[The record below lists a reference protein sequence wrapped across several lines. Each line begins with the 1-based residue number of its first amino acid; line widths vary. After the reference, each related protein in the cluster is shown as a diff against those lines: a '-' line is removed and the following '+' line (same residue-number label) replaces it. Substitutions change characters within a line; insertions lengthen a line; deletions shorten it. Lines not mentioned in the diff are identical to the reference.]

1 MSNLFEDVHIHDYTE
16 FYQNSIYVDG
26 DWTQWDALNGTFSM
40 IKTCSD
46 IEDDRKTNF
55 SKYRYIYIRP

>member
-1 MSNLFEDVHIHDYTE
+1 MSDVRIPYGQSRGRRFVSLILH
-16 FYQNSIYVDG
+16 
-26 DWTQWDALNGTFSM
+26 WTQWDALNGTFSM